1 MKFVNRAIDRFC
13 YKHPRFGIT
22 NLMMYIVIGNAI
34 VYLFSIMDTSGA
46 LTYLLNFDASLI
58 FQGQL
63 WRLVTFLFVSG
74 YTGIGDLLF
83 FFLFMY
89 FYYFI
94 GSTLEREWG
103 SGRFTIYYISGIVL
117 SAIYAVIVFLITK
130 KSLSITASFINLSM
144 FFAFA
149 TLFPETR
156 VLVFYIIPVK
166 IKWLALLNAVY
177 FLYSIIVNPFPYN
190 ILPVV
195 GILNYIIF
203 CGDSLIGQIR
213 PSRHFRSKSAINFK
227 KEAKKY
233 KKDME
238 KTPYTR
244 KCSVCGK
251 TDKDY
256 PDLEFR
262 FCSRCEGYHCFCIDH
277 IDNHIH
283 FDK

>member
-1 MKFVNRAIDRFC
+1 
-13 YKHPRFGIT
+13 
-22 NLMMYIVIGNAI
+22 MMYIVIGNAI